1 MRKKILSC
9 MIAIGILSKAMIVYA
24 DPTAYFLEYGYDK
37 WVEDTHYDLI
47 VETEDDDI
55 NLDVL
60 EWDDTV
66 SGITRS
72 DSISFHAQIS
82 DYVGDDEK
90 LVIPA
95 IVDGVRVSEI
105 TVGAFAGNEKIKE
118 VVFQG
123 SIENIN
129 SKSCLPE
136 TVATCEKGSF
146 EDCVNLER
154 VVFENGMAPASS
166 YAEAAHAFAGCS
178 SLEAFVVENP
188 DMVAGIMSIDGVLYK
203 AQNGVPV
210 ELLAYPAGK
219 KDTSFTLPATVN
231 LIANTYPNYEDI
243 FCGNPYLKEIVLES
257 TEYFMVENGV
267 LYTADKSRIVACP
280 AGRNDGTLGLPENL
294 VVHSLETV
302 GEHEM
307 HRVAATN
314 IPPATKVDKETDNK
328 ESDNKQPDKKEPDNQ
343 QQSATTSTY
352 DGTEAKTEEKV
363 GFFSAAKEN
372 IVWILVGVVLEMI
385 HIRIRNKKRRKAI
398 RRMQKAQRRS

>member
-1 MRKKILSC
+1 
-9 MIAIGILSKAMIVYA
+9 MIAIVMLSNVTTVYA
-24 DPTAYFLEYGYDK
+24 DPTLYFKKYGYDK

-47 VETEDDDI
+47 VDTEDDDI

-129 SKSCLPE
+129 SKKCLPE

-166 YAEAAHAFAGCS
+166 YAEASHAFAGCS
-178 SLEAFVVENP
+178 SLEEFVVENP
-188 DMVAGIMSIDGVLYK
+188 DMIAGITSIDGVLYK
-203 AQNGVPV
+203 TQNGVPI
-210 ELLAYPAGK
+210 ELLAYPMGK
-219 KDTSFTLPATVN
+219 KDTSFTLPATVR
-231 LIANTYPNYEDI
+231 LITNTYPNYEDI
-243 FCGNPYLKEIVLES
+243 FCGNPYLEEIILES
-257 TEYFMVENGV
+257 EDYFTVENGV

-280 AGRNDGTLGLPENL
+280 ASKNDGTLGLPENL
-294 VVHSLETV
+294 IAHSQETME
-302 GEHEM
+302 EHEK
-307 HRVAATN
+307 HRVAAIN
-314 IPPATKVDKETDNK
+314 IPP
-328 ESDNKQPDKKEPDNQ
+328 
-343 QQSATTSTY
+343 
-352 DGTEAKTEEKV
+352 EKV
-363 GFFSAAKEN
+363 EDELSETTDTNTQTEIKFEENVDTSAKPGTKAESTTERIKEKQGFFSAAKEN
-372 IVWILVGVVLEMI
+372 IVWILLGVVLEMI
-385 HIRIRNKKRRKAI
+385 YIRIRNKKYRKAMKKMQQARRRKP
-398 RRMQKAQRRS
+398 Q